1 MVSVRQTLAS
11 VTFWFCA
18 VEKDKQRSH
27 HEAGNVAD
35 ISLLSA
41 RKSLKMS
48 APAIVYAVKVKFC
61 LTNDDKEDR
70 KNGSSKTKR

>member
-1 MVSVRQTLAS
+1 M
-11 VTFWFCA
+11 
-18 VEKDKQRSH
+18 EKDKQPSH

-61 LTNDDKEDR
+61 LTNDDKEER
-70 KNGSSKTKR
+70 KNHQKRKGELFFSIVHQLTL